1 MWEKTFLLLLH
12 SVEAVVASQCWQGA
26 TFSEAVVSP
35 AVESSGIMRVPGVS
49 SLPQCVAACCDL
61 PGYDLAWL
69 FEGRCYILS
78 CQQRENCQPRERPGA
93 DSFLAFLRRSSP
105 QTLVLQS
112 LVRGEPY
119 RGRWRPLS
127 RTSEAPGDL
136 EALKDL
142 ALFDGPRLD
151 FSDPGIL
158 DVEYSEGSQEERGGG
173 GSEAETMT
181 DQSPLKG
188 RDGLNQS
195 EAEDGPERALTQSS
209 VAQIRASSG
218 GNMSRGEEERTR
230 RPTDPA
236 AEKTTRPQSSTVPTS
251 LTPSTTDSTQQ
262 DHVRT
267 SALSPTTSH
276 WPSSTITQPAADQ
289 PLMMSDG
296 KPVQHWLTVSLQLL
310 GGAISWRTWT
320 KRMQRLGLGGS
331 YTFELVSLSQEAT
344 DSASLTVKGAG
355 SQESSSSCSA
365 SVYTSDSAQQLAQTL
380 RGSVTGETRLRSHF
394 LWVRA
399 ESTAGA
405 SCLLTQRHEPLCTWP
420 TWWRHL
426 PVPAEVTGSPG
437 ALHHRP
443 RPPWRSDQVS
453 RSRGTRWSD
462 SSQLCCTSST
472 ATSSQRC
479 EDTLTSG
486 EQTKVRKKTKYTI
499 LDNMEPEQEAGGLDP
514 NSVSNT

>member
-1 MWEKTFLLLLH
+1 M
-12 SVEAVVASQCWQGA
+12 VASQCWQGA

-93 DSFLAFLRRSSP
+93 DSFLAFLRRASP

-173 GSEAETMT
+173 GSEAETT
-181 DQSPLKG
+181 TNQPPLKG

-195 EAEDGPERALTQSS
+195 EAEDGPERAPTQSS

-230 RPTDPA
+230 RPADPA
-236 AEKTTRPQSSTVPTS
+236 AEKTVSDGMNQLEDCLSFTSKTQPVICLCLLVFLQTRPQSSIMSTS

-267 SALSPTTSH
+267 PALSPTTPH
-276 WPSSTITQPAADQ
+276 WPSSTTTQPGTPDCVST
-289 PLMMSDG
+289 PL
-296 KPVQHWLTVSLQLL
+296 TN
-310 GGAISWRTWT
+310 T
-320 KRMQRLGLGGS
+320 
-331 YTFELVSLSQEAT
+331 
-344 DSASLTVKGAG
+344 
-355 SQESSSSCSA
+355 
-365 SVYTSDSAQQLAQTL
+365 QTQ
-380 RGSVTGETRLRSHF
+380 
-394 LWVRA
+394 
-399 ESTAGA
+399 TA
-405 SCLLTQRHEPLCTWP
+405 C
-420 TWWRHL
+420 
-426 PVPAEVTGSPG
+426 
-437 ALHHRP
+437 
-443 RPPWRSDQVS
+443 
-453 RSRGTRWSD
+453 
-462 SSQLCCTSST
+462 
-472 ATSSQRC
+472 
-479 EDTLTSG
+479 
-486 EQTKVRKKTKYTI
+486 
-499 LDNMEPEQEAGGLDP
+499 
-514 NSVSNT
+514 